1 MIILSTRKRKTYTA
15 AATEEL
21 TTEMVNKEEP
31 AVVECH
37 TYTDESVEPTS
48 GFETIVESEPVEPAV
63 ESEPELDI
71 VPEVEEKLKP
81 IKTVK
86 PKINALRAHSAPSM
100 ESECT
105 KVINSIYYDIYKEQ
119 DGWGMLEDGSWILLS
134 FTNKIR

>member
-1 MIILSTRKRKTYTA
+1 
-15 AATEEL
+15 
-21 TTEMVNKEEP
+21 MVNKEEP

-71 VPEVEEKLKP
+71 VPEVEEELKP

-105 KVINSIYYDIYKEQ
+105 KVINSIHYDIYKEQ

-134 FTNKIR
+134 FTNKVR